1 MATRD
6 EPSLRQTAEY
16 GLKCLRGRS
25 CFIRGSHCFIT
36 EFVTIRTA
44 KHGHRREITFAKLL
58 AGAGVYK

>member
-16 GLKCLRGRS
+16 ELKHLHGRS
-25 CFIRGSHCFIT
+25 FFIRGSHCFIA

-44 KHGHRREITFAKLL
+44 KHGRRREITFAKLL